1 MRNPLLPLFLSL
13 TFLALLLNDASAESP
28 ERFDIQL
35 SGDAFNTL
43 GYVRQNTD
51 VKTVNYEAMNRFRL
65 SITPKIVADNGI
77 SYGARMR
84 LRASMSTGTIDA
96 DQAFLFTQGYF
107 GQIEAGTQY
116 DPAMLYHVIA
126 PSNFGTGGIDGDWAI
141 GDAGWLQNQ
150 TTFLEPYPGGGYT
163 VTTFVK
169 GANRLNYI
177 SPRFF
182 SGGDPKLGLM
192 GTASYAPVN
201 RKVFASVN
209 RSTLNSD
216 PTTSHPYGYG
226 HTSAYSNCGGGG
238 GPVGCNYRDIYEL
251 GLRYDELINDITV
264 RAGLGYIG
272 GNTGNINFGIAQSF
286 YNLSSWQAGIQLGM
300 SGFLIGGSY
309 ANAGKSSYPRASAT
323 TGSLFYEDQYTWTA
337 GISYETGPVSVG
349 FNYEFGHDAG
359 DLTAPGART
368 ANILATGVTY
378 ILAPG
383 LSTALEYLRSTT
395 HNESGYTSDALGF
408 SRLGS
413 GNAHLVLW
421 KTQVA
426 F

>member
-1 MRNPLLPLFLSL
+1 MRS
-13 TFLALLLNDASAESP
+13 ALLLLLLSPILLELHLHDAHAESSN
-28 ERFDIQL
+28 RFDIQL
-35 SGDAFNTL
+35 SGDAFNTI

-65 SITPKIVADNGI
+65 TITPKFAADNGTT
-77 SYGARMR
+77 YGARMR
-84 LRASMSTGTIDA
+84 IRASMSTGAIDA
-96 DQAFLFTQGYF
+96 DQAYLFTQGYF

-141 GDAGWLQNQ
+141 GDAGWIQNQ

-192 GTASYAPVN
+192 GTVSYAPVN
-201 RKVFASVN
+201 RKVFANVN
-209 RSTLNSD
+209 RSAVNSD

-238 GPVGCNYRDIYEL
+238 GPVGCNYRDVYEL
-251 GLRYDELINDITV
+251 GLRYDELVNDMTV
-264 RAGLGYIG
+264 RAGLGYING
-272 GNTGNINFGIAQSF
+272 STGKTSFTIIQNF
-286 YNLSSWQAGIQLGM
+286 YNLSSWQAGLQLGA
-300 SGFLIGGSY
+300 SGFLVGGSY
-309 ANAGKSSYPRASAT
+309 ANAGRSSYPHASAA
-323 TGSLFYEDQYTWTA
+323 TGALFYEDQYTWTA

-349 FNYEFGHDAG
+349 FNYEYGHDAG

-368 ANILATGVTY
+368 ANIFATGVTY

-395 HNESGYTSDALGF
+395 HNEARYTSDALGF
-408 SRLGS
+408 GRTGS